1 MNFKKILIISLLC
14 ATVGLRSAFHET
26 IHEGGSDVHNPPHEI
41 VQGFVNGDAKII
53 SKHFNASVELI
64 ISETSGVYG
73 KTQAEQILKNFFNNN
88 VSATGKFNYKP
99 LHGSDRENVQY
110 FIGEL
115 QTGKGLYRVTIY
127 LKDKLIHRMTIES
140 ND

>member
-1 MNFKKILIISLLC
+1 MSLLC
-14 ATVGLRSAFHET
+14 VAMSLHGAFRVT
-26 IHEGGSDVHNPPHEI
+26 IHDFDVFLHNPPQEI
-41 VQGFVNGDAKII
+41 VQGFVNGDARLI

-64 ISETSGVYG
+64 ISDTSGVYG
-73 KTQAEQILKNFFNNN
+73 KAQAEQILRTFFNNN
-88 VSATGKFNYKP
+88 STASGKFNYKP

-115 QTGKGLYRVTIY
+115 QTGKGLYRVSIY